1 MTTQDQTRRVNRVLL
16 VGGTGFI
23 GLRVAAALAAQG
35 VVPRLFDLAPAI
47 ARTTLPAGYETAAG
61 DVTDADSLAAAGQGC
76 DGIVHLA
83 GLMTV
88 DCARDP
94 ALAVRV
100 NVLGST
106 LVFQLAAQLGV
117 PVAYLSTAGVFGP
130 DSAQQPRPMTLYG
143 VTKLAVEGVARVWAA
158 DHAVPSL
165 GLRPYIVYG
174 PGISSGIASGPSV
187 ALAASVRREPAV
199 IRFSGRVGFVHVD
212 DVARL
217 LAAAMLRPMQG
228 ATVLTMAGDTRE
240 MADFTAELA
249 RQSGWDGISVEG
261 PALRIPADLASD
273 PVPDWLG
280 PQPVTTIEQGIR
292 DTLAELGA

>member
-1 MTTQDQTRRVNRVLL
+1 MTQDTRRPRRILL
-16 VGGTGFI
+16 TGGTGFI

-35 VVPRLFDLAPAI
+35 IVPRLFDLEAAI
-47 ARTTLPAGYETAAG
+47 RRTVLPEGCEAEAG
-61 DVTDADSLAAAGQGC
+61 DVTDADSLARAGEGC

-88 DCARDP
+88 DCAADP
-94 ALAVRV
+94 ARAVRV
-100 NVLGST
+100 NVLGSAH
-106 LVFQLAAQLGV
+106 VFELARRLRV
-117 PVAYLSTAGVFGP
+117 PVAWLSTAGVFGP
-130 DSAQQPRPMTLYG
+130 DSATLPRPMTVYG
-143 VTKLAVEGVARVWAA
+143 VTKLAVEGLARVHAA
-158 DHAVPSL
+158 DHGLPSL

-174 PGISSGIASGPSV
+174 PGISSGIAAGPSI

-228 ATVLTMAGDTRE
+228 ATVLTMAGDTRG
-240 MADFTAELA
+240 MADFTVELA
-249 RQSGWDGISVEG
+249 RQSGWDGIAIDG
-261 PALRIPADLASD
+261 PPLRIPADLASD

-280 PQPVTTIEQGIR
+280 AQPVTPIEEGIR
-292 DTLAELGA
+292 RTLAELGG